1 MKNHE
6 IRFNNVEPIHLG
18 GGVVLFKNAI
28 SFDSEWVVGFAEEQ
42 ISKER
47 ASMYAPTTD
56 PETGKPAYINKSGYL
71 FGAEGID
78 SMPRRGSA
86 IHRTEQKDVLDFLG
100 FVERAKDKYLLKYFV
115 LFPLAYK
122 NVWWKV
128 KGHLVGYSTDH
139 GGKYLG
145 VHSDTSTNYSYDLPH
160 PSDQLATRN
169 TISSVV
175 YLNDNFTGG
184 NHYFNYLDIDYKPH
198 TGDILMF
205 PANYVASH
213 EVKPI
218 EKGSRY
224 SYLGWYCHGT
234 PNIEVNESVCDPLI
248 EPELEKISTN
258 VYMPTLRQDLKD
270 YLIKINIDRGSHIF
284 QLVENTNS

>member
-1 MKNHE
+1 MKNQE
-6 IRFNNVEPIHLG
+6 IRFNDVEPIHLG
-18 GGVVLFKNAI
+18 GGVVLFENAI
-28 SFDSEWVVGFAEEQ
+28 SFDSEWAVAFAEEQ

-47 ASMYAPTTD
+47 ASMYSPTTD

-86 IHRTEQKDVLDFLG
+86 IHRTERKDVLDFLS
-100 FVERAKDKYLLKYFV
+100 FVEQSKDKYLLKYFV

-128 KGHLVGYSTDH
+128 KGHLVGYSVDH

-145 VHSDTSTNYSYDLPH
+145 SHSDTSTNYSYGLPH
-160 PSDQLATRN
+160 PVDQLATRN
-169 TISSVV
+169 TVSAVV

-184 NHYFNYLDIDYKPH
+184 HHYFNYLDIDYKPH

-205 PANYVASH
+205 PANYVAAH

-218 EKGSRY
+218 EEGSRY
-224 SYLGWYCHGT
+224 SYLGWYCHGS
-234 PNIEVNESVCDPLI
+234 PNTEFNEYVCDPNVQ
-248 EPELEKISTN
+248 PELESTSTN

-270 YLIKINIDRGSHIF
+270 YLVRTNVDRGSHIF